1 MTGSKILIVEDE
13 ADHGV
18 ELKRILERNG
28 HTVLGPAPDCSSA
41 LEILWRERPDFAF
54 VDTHLGSE
62 TCEAVL
68 EECDNQDVPVIIT
81 TSEITGT
88 PAFIGTR
95 ANLGKPLME
104 DVVNTAV
111 LRLSA

>member
-28 HTVLGPAPDCSSA
+28 HKVLGPAPDCSSA

-62 TCEAVL
+62 TCEEVL
-68 EECDNQDVPVIIT
+68 EECEKQDVPVIIT
-81 TSEITGT
+81 TSMNLGT
-88 PAFIGTR
+88 PDFIGTR
-95 ANLGKPLME
+95 SSIGKPLAE

>member
-1 MTGSKILIVEDE
+1 MSGSKILIVEDE
-13 ADHGV
+13 ALAGL

-41 LEILWRERPDFAF
+41 LEILWRDRPDFAF

-68 EECDNQDVPVIIT
+68 DECDLQDVPVIVT
-81 TSEITGT
+81 TSAAMAT
-88 PAFIGTR
+88 AHFIGDR
-95 ANLGKPLME
+95 ANIGKPLTE
-104 DVVNTAV
+104 ATVNTAV

>member
-13 ADHGV
+13 AHHGV

-68 EECDNQDVPVIIT
+68 EECDQQDVPVIIT
-81 TSEITGT
+81 TSGETGT
-88 PAFIGTR
+88 PGFIGTR
-95 ANLGKPLME
+95 ASIGKPLME
-104 DVVNTAV
+104 DIVNTTV